1 LCWTEKADDY
11 SAPRRASAS
20 VCQKIKNPARRPAE
34 SSIIAYFSQQRYIDG
49 GAAQGQRHRKPRKML
64 LPRPFCT
71 ILQSFLFTT
80 TSRVPQSMSNHK
92 NKTLATALAF
102 LFGGLGV
109 HRFYLRGSVD
119 RLGLL
124 HVCSLPIAGLIY
136 GAGQAPNAFWVLLPI
151 FISCIVGFIEAL
163 AIGLT
168 PDEKWDAKFNA
179 SSGRESRSNWMLAV
193 LLVLTMLVGATGV
206 IAVLSRLFDLLYTGG
221 AYG

>member
-1 LCWTEKADDY
+1 
-11 SAPRRASAS
+11 
-20 VCQKIKNPARRPAE
+20 
-34 SSIIAYFSQQRYIDG
+34 
-49 GAAQGQRHRKPRKML
+49 
-64 LPRPFCT
+64 
-71 ILQSFLFTT
+71 
-80 TSRVPQSMSNHK
+80 MSNHK

-102 LFGGLGV
+102 LLGGLGV

-124 HVCSLPIAGLIY
+124 HVCSLPIAGLVY
-136 GAGQAPNAFWVLLPI
+136 GAGRAPNAFWVLLPI
-151 FISCIVGFIEAL
+151 FISCIAGFVEAL